1 MASRTPITDRILDEL
16 QRMPGCDLDTLT
28 KNLPDLSW
36 SQIFLEV
43 DRLSREGVVLVTFGL
58 ERRYMLRL
66 PEYKTKS
73 APHRIQP

>member
-16 QRMPGCDLDTLT
+16 QRMPVCDLDTLT

-36 SQIFLEV
+36 SQIFLEI
-43 DRLSREGVVLVTFGL
+43 DRLSREGVILVTFGL

-73 APHRIQP
+73 APRPAH